1 MAAFGSLCLLIALAL
16 AAYNLL
22 AGALALRWLAV
33 PEPQYSPEQLSKWYQ
48 QGRIAVF
55 AFWGAL
61 FLAIALRVLA
71 PVSTNS
77 VAFQIGAGVVLMV
90 PTIYIA
96 WLGYTRRA
104 FRLSPERLADTAR
117 RAGIAGFVAV
127 TGAAFALI
135 WSVFTNDFSITYI
148 LEHSNRALPIPY
160 KFAALWSGQEG
171 SLLLWAWLL
180 GMYGFVLR
188 LRHKTDVKLYAYA
201 GSILAGVQ
209 KFFLSVLVFAAPPF
223 ALLPG
228 FAAGG
233 QVPADGNG
241 LNPLLQY
248 PEMVIHPPML
258 YLGYVGFSVPF
269 AFALGAL
276 MMRYPGEKWIKI
288 TRTWTM
294 VTWLFLTC
302 GIFLGMHW
310 AYAVLGWGGYW
321 GWDPVENAS
330 FMPWLTGTAFLHS
343 VMMQERKGMMKS
355 WNVWLIFSTFLL
367 TLLGTLL
374 TRAGLVSS
382 VHAFA
387 QSSIGTWFVVF
398 MCIVLAVCIFTYV
411 LQRSHLKTEH
421 QMESLVS
428 RESSFLF
435 NNLMLLTAC
444 FVILWGTL
452 FPILS
457 EYVQGS
463 KVTVG
468 APFYNAVA
476 VPIGLFLLFLTGVGP
491 LLPWRA
497 TSLKAIKRNFVL
509 PSIALWATVI
519 VCLVA
524 GANPW
529 QGGAFDQGRFYAVV
543 AFALSAAVLTAILS
557 EFFRGAAVIS
567 RQTGRNL
574 FAALWLLT
582 RRNTRRYGGY
592 LVHIGVV
599 IVVIGLAGAAFN
611 RNAEK
616 EMAFHDQLNIG
627 PYTLVQVGSS
637 QDTNPDFDSDY
648 AVLDVYKGGKK
659 VFQMTPEQRFY
670 HLGEGVQ
677 PQTMVAIHS
686 IPEWDLYVVFE
697 GINQDTNQPI
707 IKAFLNP
714 LVGWIWFGLGVIVI
728 GTFIALVP
736 SLTPATAALRV
747 PATQAAPIVPAIKGG
762 D

>member
-1 MAAFGSLCLLIALAL
+1 MAAFGSFALLIALAL

-22 AGALALRWLAV
+22 AGTVALRLISTGQ
-33 PEPQYSPEQLSKWYQ
+33 P
-48 QGRIAVF
+48 
-55 AFWGAL
+55 
-61 FLAIALRVLA
+61 A
-71 PVSTNS
+71 P
-77 VAFQIGAGVVLMV
+77 I
-90 PTIYIA
+90 
-96 WLGYTRRA
+96 
-104 FRLSPERLADTAR
+104 SPERLADTAR
-117 RAGIAGFVAV
+117 RAGIAVFFAV
-127 TGAAFALI
+127 TAAAFALV

-148 LEHSNRALPIPY
+148 LEHSNRALPAPY

-180 GMYGFVLR
+180 GTYGFVLR
-188 LRHKTDVKLYAYA
+188 LRHNTDVKLYAYA
-201 GSILAGVQ
+201 GTILAGVQ
-209 KFFLSVLVFAAPPF
+209 VFFLLILNFAAPPF
-223 ALLPG
+223 ALLKGVIP
-228 FAAGG
+228 
-233 QVPADGNG
+233 QDGNG

-269 AFALGAL
+269 AFALAAL
-276 MMRYPGEKWIKI
+276 MMRYPGEKWIRI
-288 TRTWTM
+288 TRAWTM

-367 TLLGTLL
+367 TMLGTLL

-387 QSSIGTWFVVF
+387 QSSIGTWFIVF
-398 MCIVLAVCIFTYV
+398 MGIVLAVCVFTYIY
-411 LQRSHLKTEH
+411 QRGHLKTEH
-421 QMESLVS
+421 HLESLVS

-435 NNLMLLTAC
+435 NNLVLLTAC

-457 EYVQGS
+457 EYVEGT

-468 APFYNAVA
+468 APFYNRVA
-476 VPIGLFLLFLTGVGP
+476 VPIGLFLVFLTGVGP

-497 TSLKAIKRNFVL
+497 TSFKSIRRNFVL
-509 PSIALWATVI
+509 PVIALWATVI
-519 VCLVA
+519 VCLGV
-524 GANPW
+524 GVRPW
-529 QGGAFDQGRFYAVV
+529 VNGAFSSGNFYALV
-543 AFALSAAVLTAILS
+543 AFSVGVAVITAVVT
-557 EFFRGAAVIS
+557 EFLRGAHVIA

-574 FAALWLLT
+574 FSATLLLT

-592 LVHIGVV
+592 IVHIGVV
-599 IVVIGLAGAAFN
+599 VVVVGLAGAAFN
-611 RNAEK
+611 RNVES
-616 EMAFHDQLNIG
+616 EMGVHDKMHIG
-627 PYTLVQVGSS
+627 PYTLECTGFT
-637 QDTNPDFDSDY
+637 QDSNLNYDSEY
-648 AVLDVYKGGKK
+648 ALLNVTKDGKPL
-659 VFQMTPEQRFY
+659 FQMTPEKRAY
-670 HLGEGVQ
+670 HLGGGDQ

-686 IPEWDLYVVFE
+686 VPTWDLYVVYE
-697 GINQDTNQPI
+697 GTNPDTGRPI

-714 LVGWIWFGLGVIVI
+714 LVGWIWAGLVVMVL
-728 GTFIALVP
+728 GTFVALVP
-736 SLTPATAALRV
+736 SLNPATAALR
-747 PATQAAPIVPAIKGG
+747 APVARVVASEPVLKGG